1 MTIIYISIKP
11 EGKWKKKNIN
21 SEEIKEPLPQRRQLG
36 EVPSEKSAG
45 GDWSPMVV
53 FKRNSLDFS

>member
-1 MTIIYISIKP
+1 MSIIYISIKP
-11 EGKWKKKNIN
+11 EGKWEKNPIN
-21 SEEIKEPLPQRRQLG
+21 SEEIKESLPQRRQVG

-53 FKRNSLDFS
+53 LKRNSWS